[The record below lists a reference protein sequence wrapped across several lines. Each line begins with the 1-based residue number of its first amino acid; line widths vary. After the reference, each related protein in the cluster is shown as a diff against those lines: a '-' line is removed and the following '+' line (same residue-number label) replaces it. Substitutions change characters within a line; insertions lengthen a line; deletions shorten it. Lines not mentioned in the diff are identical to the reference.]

1 MAGLVPPLALP
12 GCSQDAPSFLQ
23 LRLGLE
29 LLPNSSPG
37 SQPALEGAGKEVWE
51 EVWQLEGQLPH
62 WGLQKFRDGG
72 TGKISGIR
80 ERMFVPLCPL
90 SLLSCSNDLGRPLGI
105 RAEGTASQNAA
116 STP

>member
-1 MAGLVPPLALP
+1 MLP
-12 GCSQDAPSFLQ
+12 AFSSCASDWNFFQTLP
-23 LRLGLE
+23 LGLSQLWKE
-29 LLPNSSPG
+29 LAKRFGRRFGSSRG
-37 SQPALEGAGKEVWE
+37 SFNT
-51 EVWQLEGQLPH
+51 
-62 WGLQKFRDGG
+62 GLQKFRDGG